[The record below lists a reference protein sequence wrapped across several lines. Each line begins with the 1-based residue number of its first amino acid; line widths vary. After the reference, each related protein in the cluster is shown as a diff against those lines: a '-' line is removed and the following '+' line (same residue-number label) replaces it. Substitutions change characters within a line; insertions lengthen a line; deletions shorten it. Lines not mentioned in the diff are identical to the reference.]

1 MCSHTGIA
9 SVYVIARQISV
20 KAISFP
26 SKLQN
31 TRNYCIKQEKKTT
44 KIALQRGWIEIHSS
58 FPVIK
63 NFIEDL

>member
-31 TRNYCIKQEKKTT
+31 TRIYCIKQEKKTT
-44 KIALQRGWIEIHSS
+44 KIALQRG
-58 FPVIK
+58 
-63 NFIEDL
+63 

>member
-31 TRNYCIKQEKKTT
+31 TRNYCIKQEKKTM
-44 KIALQRGWIEIHSS
+44 KIALQQGWVEIKSY

-63 NFIEDL
+63 NFIQNL